1 MSFISK
7 IGDNVTS
14 AVVTGLTADA
24 QLRTPCGERRV
35 ENIRPGDLI
44 VTRGGGLQ
52 PVRMVWTRT
61 LSLAERQEDPSC
73 VPVCL
78 GPRVVGPMMP
88 QRSLTLAPDHRILVP
103 AHLLSDV
110 GGQGGLMKARDLVTL
125 SEGADLD
132 RDTAD
137 ITLYNIVFDKPQV
150 IMASGLPVETYHVCP
165 DRLGDVPEGARE
177 ALMRLFPVLRGKGST
192 VPALSFPA
200 VKAED
205 YAPAFA

>member
-14 AVVTGLTADA
+14 AVVTGLSADA

-61 LSLAERQEDPSC
+61 LTLAERQEDPSC

-110 GGQGGLMKARDLVTL
+110 GGQGGLMMARDLVGL
-125 SEGADLD
+125 SDKAHLD
-132 RDTAD
+132 RTTDD
-137 ITLYNIVFDKPQV
+137 ITLYNIVFDGPQV
-150 IMASGLPVETYHVCP
+150 VMASGLPVETFHVSP
-165 DRLGDVPEGARE
+165 DHLAAVPETGRSE
-177 ALMRLFPVLRGKGST
+177 IMRLFPAARGKGAP
-192 VPALSFPA
+192 VAPLPYPA
-200 VKAED
+200 VEADD